1 MKKAIISGLII
12 LMGLGLFTST
22 LSTKRTN
29 SIEGITSKILY
40 DDILIKNE
48 NLDILYKGKSDFMPE
63 NLKNKQVLEVS
74 SCEDTNN
81 TITLIIK

>member
-22 LSTKRTN
+22 LSTKRAN